1 MVRKKLNCETEK
13 TNPFLI
19 VKDIQKSFHHI
30 QALRGV
36 SMTAYEGEV
45 LAIVGDNGAGK
56 STLIKIMSG
65 VLSPDAGI
73 IQISGERYKRLTPKL
88 AGEIGVSTVYQ
99 DLALGNTM
107 DVTANLF
114 LGEEI
119 SKFGFLKKK
128 EMNRQAEKLLIDLD
142 INIPDV
148 TVPVGNL
155 SGGQRQGVAV
165 ARLVHRGGK
174 LLIFDEPTAAMGVNE
189 SNAVLSLIKRLANQG
204 YAVIVISHNMPQVFH
219 VSDRICVMRQGRVM
233 KELKTVDTTMDEVIN
248 ELRERIGS
256 GPAISESV
264 PIALGI
270 IIANQGSTMESIY
283 DAVNIGDETSSIAC
297 IVGAIVGTYNG
308 SRSITDGYLDIIEK
322 ENNINIKKQAEELE
336 KL

>member
-1 MVRKKLNCETEK
+1 
-13 TNPFLI
+13 
-19 VKDIQKSFHHI
+19 
-30 QALRGV
+30 
-36 SMTAYEGEV
+36 MTAYEGEV

-148 TVPVGNL
+148 TVPVENL

-233 KELKTVDTTMDEVIN
+233 KELKTVDTTMDEVVSLIT
-248 ELRERIGS
+248 GS
-256 GPAISESV
+256 LNVE
-264 PIALGI
+264 
-270 IIANQGSTMESIY
+270 
-283 DAVNIGDETSSIAC
+283 
-297 IVGAIVGTYNG
+297 
-308 SRSITDGYLDIIEK
+308 
-322 ENNINIKKQAEELE
+322 
-336 KL
+336 

>member
-1 MVRKKLNCETEK
+1 
-13 TNPFLI
+13 
-19 VKDIQKSFHHI
+19 
-30 QALRGV
+30 
-36 SMTAYEGEV
+36 MTAYEGEV

-73 IQISGERYKRLTPKL
+73 IQISGERYKKLTPKL

-219 VSDRICVMRQGRVM
+219 VSDRICVMRQGSVM
-233 KELKTVDTTMDEVIN
+233 KELKTVDTTMDEVVSLIT
-248 ELRERIGS
+248 GS
-256 GPAISESV
+256 LNVEWWG
-264 PIALGI
+264 L
-270 IIANQGSTMESIY
+270 
-283 DAVNIGDETSSIAC
+283 
-297 IVGAIVGTYNG
+297 
-308 SRSITDGYLDIIEK
+308 L
-322 ENNINIKKQAEELE
+322 
-336 KL
+336 

>member
-1 MVRKKLNCETEK
+1 MVHKKLNCETEK

-233 KELKTVDTTMDEVIN
+233 KELKTVDTTMDEVVSLIT
-248 ELRERIGS
+248 GS
-256 GPAISESV
+256 LNVE
-264 PIALGI
+264 
-270 IIANQGSTMESIY
+270 
-283 DAVNIGDETSSIAC
+283 
-297 IVGAIVGTYNG
+297 
-308 SRSITDGYLDIIEK
+308 
-322 ENNINIKKQAEELE
+322 
-336 KL
+336 

>member
-1 MVRKKLNCETEK
+1 MRKKLNCETEK
-13 TNPFLI
+13 TNPLLI

-233 KELKTVDTTMDEVIN
+233 KELKTVDTTMDEVVSLIT
-248 ELRERIGS
+248 GS
-256 GPAISESV
+256 LNVE
-264 PIALGI
+264 
-270 IIANQGSTMESIY
+270 
-283 DAVNIGDETSSIAC
+283 
-297 IVGAIVGTYNG
+297 
-308 SRSITDGYLDIIEK
+308 
-322 ENNINIKKQAEELE
+322 
-336 KL
+336 

>member
-1 MVRKKLNCETEK
+1 MRKKLNCETEK

-36 SMTAYEGEV
+36 SMTAYEGED

-233 KELKTVDTTMDEVIN
+233 KELKTVDTTMDEVVSLIT
-248 ELRERIGS
+248 GS
-256 GPAISESV
+256 LNVE
-264 PIALGI
+264 
-270 IIANQGSTMESIY
+270 
-283 DAVNIGDETSSIAC
+283 
-297 IVGAIVGTYNG
+297 
-308 SRSITDGYLDIIEK
+308 
-322 ENNINIKKQAEELE
+322 
-336 KL
+336 

>member
-1 MVRKKLNCETEK
+1 
-13 TNPFLI
+13 
-19 VKDIQKSFHHI
+19 
-30 QALRGV
+30 
-36 SMTAYEGEV
+36 MTAYEGEV

-204 YAVIVISHNMPQVFH
+204 YAVIVISHNLPQVFH

-233 KELKTVDTTMDEVIN
+233 KELKTVDTTMDEVVSLIT
-248 ELRERIGS
+248 GS
-256 GPAISESV
+256 LNVE
-264 PIALGI
+264 
-270 IIANQGSTMESIY
+270 
-283 DAVNIGDETSSIAC
+283 
-297 IVGAIVGTYNG
+297 
-308 SRSITDGYLDIIEK
+308 
-322 ENNINIKKQAEELE
+322 
-336 KL
+336 

>member
-1 MVRKKLNCETEK
+1 MLKERNT
-13 TNPFLI
+13 
-19 VKDIQKSFHHI
+19 
-30 QALRGV
+30 
-36 SMTAYEGEV
+36 
-45 LAIVGDNGAGK
+45 
-56 STLIKIMSG
+56 G

-73 IQISGERYKRLTPKL
+73 IQISGERYKKLTPKL

-233 KELKTVDTTMDEVIN
+233 KELKTVDTTMDEVVSLIT
-248 ELRERIGS
+248 GS
-256 GPAISESV
+256 LNVE
-264 PIALGI
+264 
-270 IIANQGSTMESIY
+270 
-283 DAVNIGDETSSIAC
+283 
-297 IVGAIVGTYNG
+297 
-308 SRSITDGYLDIIEK
+308 
-322 ENNINIKKQAEELE
+322 
-336 KL
+336 

>member
-1 MVRKKLNCETEK
+1 M
-13 TNPFLI
+13 
-19 VKDIQKSFHHI
+19 
-30 QALRGV
+30 
-36 SMTAYEGEV
+36 
-45 LAIVGDNGAGK
+45 GDNGAGK

-189 SNAVLSLIKRLANQG
+189 SNAVLRLIKRLANQG

-233 KELKTVDTTMDEVIN
+233 KELKTVDTTMDEVVSLIT
-248 ELRERIGS
+248 GS
-256 GPAISESV
+256 LNVE
-264 PIALGI
+264 
-270 IIANQGSTMESIY
+270 
-283 DAVNIGDETSSIAC
+283 
-297 IVGAIVGTYNG
+297 
-308 SRSITDGYLDIIEK
+308 
-322 ENNINIKKQAEELE
+322 
-336 KL
+336 

>member
-1 MVRKKLNCETEK
+1 MVHKKLNCETEK

-142 INIPDV
+142 INIPDA

-233 KELKTVDTTMDEVIN
+233 KELKTVDTTMDEVVSLIT
-248 ELRERIGS
+248 GS
-256 GPAISESV
+256 LNVE
-264 PIALGI
+264 
-270 IIANQGSTMESIY
+270 
-283 DAVNIGDETSSIAC
+283 
-297 IVGAIVGTYNG
+297 
-308 SRSITDGYLDIIEK
+308 
-322 ENNINIKKQAEELE
+322 
-336 KL
+336 